1 MSLSSQQAEPMS
13 WFSPFSSSGGKWAVC
28 LPHTGSGALV
38 PQRCAEEEQL
48 VAVRGDKGGVSAAGK
63 HVVLFQN
70 GGEVAIFIAG
80 NIEGMSCCPGRGGVC
95 GILVIGIDHQP
106 VPHGADKGIV
116 AGKGQGEGLP
126 V

>member
-1 MSLSSQQAEPMS
+1 M
-13 WFSPFSSSGGKWAVC
+13 
-28 LPHTGSGALV
+28 V

-70 GGEVAIFIAG
+70 GGEVAIFIAS
-80 NIEGMSCCPGRGGVC
+80 NIEGMICCPRRGGVC
-95 GILVIGIDHQP
+95 GIWVIGIDHQP
-106 VPHGADKGIV
+106 VPHGADKGVV
-116 AGKGQGEGLP
+116 AGKRQGEGLP